1 MIHKTKN
8 YKVTIFGDQYT
19 LASDEAEEHVI
30 KTARLL
36 DILMQEIS
44 QASKLTDAKKIAVLA
59 GLRIASQLVTRESE
73 QEAVNLQNKK
83 LIDRIDR
90 ELFLCK

>member
-1 MIHKTKN
+1 MIIKAKN

-59 GLRIASQLVTRESE
+59 GLRIASQLVTLESE

-83 LIDRIDR
+83 LIDHIDR